1 MRGYSNPGC
10 QPRLTVHMPDLG
22 YGVDS
27 MRDICLRNTEFYWPI
42 KNSDRAA
49 RVMGKQCIDDVLSPG
64 QSRNEVVERIHINLS
79 SSSLFEVL
87 SFARH

>member
-1 MRGYSNPGC
+1 
-10 QPRLTVHMPDLG
+10 MPDLG

-49 RVMGKQCIDDVLSPG
+49 RVMGKQCVDDVLSPG
-64 QSRNEVVERIHINLS
+64 QSRNEVVERIHINFS
-79 SSSLFEVL
+79 SSSLFEIL
-87 SFARH
+87 SMPGTRNTTGNQTVSVVEWAR